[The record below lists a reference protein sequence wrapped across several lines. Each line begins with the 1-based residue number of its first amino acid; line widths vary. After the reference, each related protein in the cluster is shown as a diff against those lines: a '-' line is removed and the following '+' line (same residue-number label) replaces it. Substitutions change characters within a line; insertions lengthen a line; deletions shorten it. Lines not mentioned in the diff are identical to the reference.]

1 LQTSWAELAD
11 DLRVA
16 LLAAEV
22 EPVFSPLGDE
32 RYADGVETIYE
43 GYLAHYGT
51 PRAFRPAD
59 GDEALL
65 LGDSLYAAGLARI
78 AAAGTADAVADVSLL
93 LARCSELRADG
104 RDGDGGVWAASIAL
118 LGAHPLSREGEPEA
132 LAREVAGPVAVDRAL
147 AAHAERFR

>member
-16 LLAAEV
+16 VLAPEV

-78 AAAGTADAVADVSLL
+78 AAVGAVDAVEDVSLL
-93 LARCSELRADG
+93 LARCSELRAEG

-118 LGAHPLSREGEPEA
+118 LGAHPLAHDGEPEA
-132 LAREVAGPVAVDRAL
+132 VAREAAGTAAVDRAL

>member
-1 LQTSWAELAD
+1 LQTSWTELAE
-11 DLRVA
+11 DLRVD
-16 LLAAEV
+16 LLRPDV

-51 PRAFRPAD
+51 PRAFRPAP

-78 AAAGTADAVADVSLL
+78 AAVGAADAVEDVSLL
-93 LARCSELRADG
+93 LARCSELRAEG
-104 RDGDGGVWAASIAL
+104 RPGDGGVWAASIAL
-118 LGAHPLSREGEPEA
+118 LGAHPLAREEEPEA
-132 LAREVAGPVAVDRAL
+132 IARSAAGALAVDRAL